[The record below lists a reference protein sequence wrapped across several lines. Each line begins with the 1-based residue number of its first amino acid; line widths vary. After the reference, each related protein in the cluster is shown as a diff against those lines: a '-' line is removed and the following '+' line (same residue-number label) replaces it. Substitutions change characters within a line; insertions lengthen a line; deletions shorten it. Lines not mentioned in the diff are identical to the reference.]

1 MHAVVANL
9 LHSRATRVLIVLPP
23 HSTSSSG
30 TLQSAA
36 GSQDPPEPFDEYE
49 DLEVWPTS
57 GGTSGSKGFMQWRQS
72 VGTHTARSPTDH
84 LPNRGSRT
92 AAAAVSDGHPRAQ
105 SPPGRG
111 GSRSSGGIGI
121 PRSSSAASLREV
133 GLAAGAAAR
142 GMTAWWGRLLH
153 AARSRT
159 SDGILLRSC
168 SHSPIIA

>member
-23 HSTSSSG
+23 NSTSGSG
-30 TLQSAA
+30 PLSTAA

-49 DLEVWPTS
+49 DLDVWPKL
-57 GGTSGSKGFMQWRQS
+57 GGAGTKGFMQWRQP
-72 VGTHTARSPTDH
+72 VGTQTSRSPTDNS
-84 LPNRGSRT
+84 PNIGSK
-92 AAAAVSDGHPRAQ
+92 ASAAAVSDGQPRAP
-105 SPPGRG
+105 SPSGRG
-111 GSRSSGGIGI
+111 GGRSSAGSGI

-159 SDGILLRSC
+159 TDGILCPSC
-168 SHSPIIA
+168 CHFQQ